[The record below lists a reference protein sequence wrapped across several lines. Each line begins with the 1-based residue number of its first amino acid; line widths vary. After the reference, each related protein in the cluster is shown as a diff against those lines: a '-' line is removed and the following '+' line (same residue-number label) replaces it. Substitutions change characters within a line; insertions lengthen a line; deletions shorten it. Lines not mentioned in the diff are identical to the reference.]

1 MQWYLLKTWA
11 GREEELVRE
20 IRRTLPEPWIHECF
34 VIVQERIWVR
44 QKRNIIHEEL
54 LFPGCVFL
62 TCTSSEP
69 AASQIT
75 GIPAIARWKRIS
87 SLEILRMTKEDGKFL
102 EELAGKEHRVKL
114 SCVLKDEQG
123 RICNLS
129 GPLKVYQEQ
138 IERIQFKKRYAMI
151 HHRLWGENRIFVLGI
166 VLKEDIE
173 RECLSKGQSVGKLS
187 ESIYF
192 MEDVFA
198 EDTKLPAVEMEDI
211 FTEDIKFPAVE
222 MA

>member
-44 QKRNIIHEEL
+44 QKKNIIHEEL

-69 AASQIT
+69 IESQIA

-129 GPLKVYQEQ
+129 GPLKVY
-138 IERIQFKKRYAMI
+138 
-151 HHRLWGENRIFVLGI
+151 
-166 VLKEDIE
+166 

-192 MEDVFA
+192 MEDIFM